1 MDYGRLTE
9 RAFERLYVR
18 VRCERQHRLMTLS
31 SKRLRTIPPHGINVG
46 STPAG
51 VSMELQSS
59 SNVNPDA
66 TKPHRVIFR
75 AFGTGKV
82 TSKIFSNR
90 CLADNFAISKE
101 VRELLLIQ
109 LATERAPSF
118 KQSSELFNRILCKVP
133 CEKCSGKNKR
143 LRSEAEC
150 SECSGANYRIENGVR
165 GYK

>member
-1 MDYGRLTE
+1 
-9 RAFERLYVR
+9 
-18 VRCERQHRLMTLS
+18 MTLS

-46 STPAG
+46 SIPAG

-59 SNVNPDA
+59 TNVNPDA
-66 TKPHRVIFR
+66 SQPHRVIFR

-90 CLADNFAISKE
+90 SLADDFSISKE

-109 LATERAPSF
+109 LATERPPSF
-118 KQSSELFNRILCKVP
+118 NQSSELFNRMICKVP
-133 CEKCSGKNKR
+133 CEKCNGKNKR